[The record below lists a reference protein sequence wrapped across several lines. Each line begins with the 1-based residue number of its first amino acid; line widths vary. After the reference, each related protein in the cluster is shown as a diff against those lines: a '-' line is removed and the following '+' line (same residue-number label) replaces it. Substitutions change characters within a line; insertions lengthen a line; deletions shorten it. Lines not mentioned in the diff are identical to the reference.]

1 MVTPILRFDVTTGD
15 WVAFPVG
22 RADRPVGFAS
32 VPSIRPTTAYDDNC
46 PFCAGQEMNTPEA
59 VDIEPDPDAPD
70 QWSVRAFANRYPAL
84 APDAPMER
92 QNHGELFRAMGG
104 RGAHEVVVESR
115 HHSRP
120 LALQPVD
127 QVLRLVRLLH
137 RRARALS
144 ADTSLEVVQIFKNH
158 GRSAGS
164 SLPHP
169 HFQILAAPVVP
180 RQIRTRYAVAAE
192 YYHAHGES
200 LYSALL
206 RAELDDGSRVVLE
219 NEHYVAFAPFA
230 SRVPYETWIV
240 PRAPSPAFGL
250 AQANTLPGLAE
261 VMHGLLYRLHVALD
275 DSAYNLTVNGAP
287 RRHVDEPDF
296 IWHMEILPRVSA
308 IAGFEFATGMAIN
321 SVLPEAAAEQL
332 RQAVAD
338 T

>member
-1 MVTPILRFDVTTGD
+1 MNPSLRFDVTTGD

-22 RADRPVGFAS
+22 RADRPSGFACAPS
-32 VPSIRPTTAYDDNC
+32 VRPTTAYDGNC
-46 PFCAGQEMNTPEA
+46 PFCPGQEEKTPEA
-59 VDIEPDPDAPD
+59 VDIEPDPEVPEL
-70 QWSVRAFANRYPAL
+70 WSVRAFANRYPAL
-84 APDAPMER
+84 APGVPTQR
-92 QNHGELFRAMGG
+92 QDHGELFREMGG
-104 RGAHEVVVESR
+104 RGAHEVVVESP

-120 LALQPVD
+120 LGLQPVE
-127 QVLRLVRLLH
+127 QLLRLVRLLH
-137 RRARALS
+137 RRARAL
-144 ADTSLEVVQIFKNH
+144 ALDPTLEVVQIFKNH

-192 YYHAHGES
+192 YYHARGDS

-206 RAELDDGSRVVLE
+206 RAELEDGSRIVLE

-240 PRAPSPAFGL
+240 PRLPSPSFGL
-250 AQANTLPGLAE
+250 APAHTLPGLAE

-275 DSAYNLTVNGAP
+275 DSAYNLTINGAP

-296 IWHMEILPRVSA
+296 VWHVEILPRVSA

-321 SVLPEAAAEQL
+321 TVLPEFAAERL
-332 RQAVAD
+332 RQAVAGD
-338 T
+338 